1 MEKAVVLLSGGID
14 STTCLGVAIDKHG
27 KDNVLALSLTYGQ
40 KHAKEL
46 NCAKA
51 VAEHYG
57 VRFHSM
63 DLSSVFVFSDC
74 PLLQGREEMEHGS
87 YAEQIAKNGE
97 GTVATYVPFRNGL
110 MLSTAAAIALSV
122 DASII
127 YYGAHADDAAGRAY
141 PDCTPEFEE
150 AMNEAIYAGS
160 GDKVRMEAPLI
171 EMNKTDVVKLGLSL
185 NVPYELTW
193 SCYEGRD
200 KQCGT
205 CGTCIDRR
213 KAFLNN
219 GIEDPVEYSDLAE
232 VIECKSVEE

>member
-14 STTCLGVAIDKHG
+14 STTCLGVAVNKYG

-40 KHAKEL
+40 KHEKEL

-57 VRFHSM
+57 VKFHSM

-74 PLLQGREEMEHGS
+74 PLLQGREDIEHGS

-110 MLSTAAAIALSV
+110 MLSTAAAIAVSV
-122 DASII
+122 DADVI

-150 AMNEAIYAGS
+150 AMDEAIFEGT
-160 GDKVRMEAPLI
+160 GQKVRMEAPLLN
-171 EMNKTDVVKLGLSL
+171 MNKAEVVKLGLSL
-185 NVPYELTW
+185 NVPYHLTW
-193 SCYEGRD
+193 SCYEG
-200 KQCGT
+200 KEHQCGT

-213 KAFLNN
+213 NAFLTN
-219 GIEDPVEYSDLAE
+219 GVSDPVPYATFAE
-232 VIECKSVEE
+232 VIEHKE

>member
-14 STTCLGVAIDKHG
+14 STTCLGVAVEKHG
-27 KDNVLALSLTYGQ
+27 KENVLALSLSYGQ
-40 KHAKEL
+40 KHDKEL
-46 NCAKA
+46 LSAKA
-51 VAEHYG
+51 VARHFG
-57 VRFHSM
+57 VQFHSM
-63 DLSSVFVFSDC
+63 DLASVFVLSDC
-74 PLLQGREEMEHGS
+74 PLLQGREDIEHGS
-87 YAEQIAKNGE
+87 YADQIARHGA

-150 AMNEAIYAGS
+150 SMNEAIFAGS
-160 GDKVRMEAPLI
+160 GQKVRMEAPLLN
-171 EMNKTDVVKLGLSL
+171 MNKTEVVELGLSL
-185 NVPYELTW
+185 KVPYELTW
-193 SCYEGRD
+193 SCYEGKD

-213 KAFLNN
+213 RAFIDN
-219 GIEDPVEYSDLAE
+219 GIEDPVAYMEFAE
-232 VIECKSVEE
+232 ALECKTVQQ

>member
-14 STTCLGVAIDKHG
+14 STTCLGVAVNKYG

-40 KHAKEL
+40 KHEKEL

-57 VRFHSM
+57 VKFHSM
-63 DLSSVFVFSDC
+63 DLSSVFIFSDC
-74 PLLQGREEMEHGS
+74 PLLQGREAIEHGS

-110 MLSTAAAIALSV
+110 MLSTAAAIAVSV
-122 DASII
+122 DADVI

-150 AMNEAIYAGS
+150 AMNEAIFEGT
-160 GDKVRMEAPLI
+160 GQKVRMEAPLLN
-171 EMNKTDVVKLGLSL
+171 MNKAEVVKLGLSL
-185 NVPYELTW
+185 NVPYHLTW
-193 SCYEGRD
+193 SCYEG
-200 KQCGT
+200 KEHQCGT

-213 KAFLNN
+213 NAFLAN
-219 GIEDPVEYSDLAE
+219 GVSDPVPYVTFAE
-232 VIECKSVEE
+232 VIEHKE

>member
-14 STTCLGVAIDKHG
+14 STTCLGVAVNKYG

-40 KHAKEL
+40 KHEKEL

-57 VRFHSM
+57 VKFHSM

-74 PLLQGREEMEHGS
+74 PLLQGREDIEHGS
-87 YAEQIAKNGE
+87 YAEQIAKNGA

-110 MLSTAAAIALSV
+110 MLSTAAAIAVSV
-122 DASII
+122 DADVI

-150 AMNEAIYAGS
+150 AMDEAIFEGT
-160 GDKVRMEAPLI
+160 GQKVRMEAPLLN
-171 EMNKTDVVKLGLSL
+171 MNKAEVVKLGLSL
-185 NVPYELTW
+185 NVPYHLTW
-193 SCYEGRD
+193 SCYEG
-200 KQCGT
+200 KENQCGT

-213 KAFLNN
+213 NAFLAN
-219 GIEDPVEYSDLAE
+219 GVLDPVPYATFAE
-232 VIECKSVEE
+232 VIEHKE

>member
-14 STTCLGVAIDKHG
+14 STTCLGVAVNKYG

-40 KHAKEL
+40 KHEKEL

-57 VRFHSM
+57 VKFHSM

-74 PLLQGREEMEHGS
+74 PLLQGREDIEHGS

-110 MLSTAAAIALSV
+110 MLSTAAAIAVSV
-122 DASII
+122 DADVI

-150 AMNEAIYAGS
+150 AMDEAIFEGT
-160 GDKVRMEAPLI
+160 GQKVRMEAPLLN
-171 EMNKTDVVKLGLSL
+171 MNKAEVVKLGLSL
-185 NVPYELTW
+185 NVPYHLTW
-193 SCYEGRD
+193 SCYEG
-200 KQCGT
+200 KEHQCGT

-213 KAFLNN
+213 NAFLAN
-219 GIEDPVEYSDLAE
+219 GVSDPVPYAIFAE
-232 VIECKSVEE
+232 VIEHKE

>member
-14 STTCLGVAIDKHG
+14 STTCLGVAVNKYG

-40 KHAKEL
+40 KHEKEL

-57 VRFHSM
+57 VKFHSM

-74 PLLQGREEMEHGS
+74 PLLQGREDIEHGS

-110 MLSTAAAIALSV
+110 MLSTAAAIAVSV
-122 DASII
+122 DADVI

-150 AMNEAIYAGS
+150 AMDEAIFEGT
-160 GDKVRMEAPLI
+160 GQKVRMEAPLLN
-171 EMNKTDVVKLGLSL
+171 MNKAEVVKLGLSL
-185 NVPYELTW
+185 NVPYHLTW
-193 SCYEGRD
+193 SCYEG
-200 KQCGT
+200 KEHQCGT

-213 KAFLNN
+213 NAFLAN
-219 GIEDPVEYSDLAE
+219 GVSDPVPYAAFAE
-232 VIECKSVEE
+232 VIEHKE

>member
-14 STTCLGVAIDKHG
+14 STTCLGVAVSKYG

-40 KHAKEL
+40 KHEKEL

-57 VRFHSM
+57 VKLHSM

-74 PLLQGREEMEHGS
+74 PLLQGREDIEHGS

-110 MLSTAAAIALSV
+110 MLSTAAAIAVSV
-122 DASII
+122 DADVI

-150 AMNEAIYAGS
+150 AMNEAIFEGT
-160 GDKVRMEAPLI
+160 GQKVRMEAPLLN
-171 EMNKTDVVKLGLSL
+171 MNKAEVVKLGLSL
-185 NVPYELTW
+185 NVPYHLTW
-193 SCYEGRD
+193 SCYEGKD

-205 CGTCIDRR
+205 CGTCIDR
-213 KAFLNN
+213 KHAFTAN
-219 GIEDPVEYSDLAE
+219 GVVDPVPYASFEE
-232 VIECKSVEE
+232 IVTCKE

>member
-14 STTCLGVAIDKHG
+14 STTCLGVAVNKYG
-27 KDNVLALSLTYGQ
+27 KDNVFALSLTYGQ
-40 KHAKEL
+40 KHEKEL

-57 VRFHSM
+57 VKFHSM

-74 PLLQGREEMEHGS
+74 TLLQGRDDIEHGS
-87 YAEQIAKNGE
+87 YADQMAKNGE

-110 MLSTAAAIALSV
+110 MLSTAAAIAVSV
-122 DASII
+122 DADVI

-150 AMNEAIYAGS
+150 AMDEAIFAGT
-160 GDKVRMEAPLI
+160 GDKVRMEAPLLN
-171 EMNKTDVVKLGLSL
+171 MNKAEVVKLGLSL
-185 NVPYELTW
+185 NVPYHLTW
-193 SCYEGRD
+193 SCYEGKD

-213 KAFLNN
+213 NAFLAN
-219 GIEDPVEYSDLAE
+219 GTIDPVPYANFAE
-232 VIECKSVEE
+232 VIAHKE

>member
-14 STTCLGVAIDKHG
+14 STTCLGVAVNKYG

-40 KHAKEL
+40 KHEKEL

-57 VRFHSM
+57 VKFHSM

-74 PLLQGREEMEHGS
+74 PLLQGREDIEHGS
-87 YAEQIAKNGE
+87 YAEQIAKNGA

-110 MLSTAAAIALSV
+110 MLSTAAAIAASV
-122 DASII
+122 DADVI

-150 AMNEAIYAGS
+150 AMDEAIFEGT
-160 GDKVRMEAPLI
+160 GQKVRMEAPLLN
-171 EMNKTDVVKLGLSL
+171 MNKAEVVKLGLSL
-185 NVPYELTW
+185 NVPYHLTW
-193 SCYEGRD
+193 SCYEG
-200 KQCGT
+200 KEHQCGT

-213 KAFLNN
+213 NAFLAN
-219 GIEDPVEYSDLAE
+219 GVSDPVPYATFAE
-232 VIECKSVEE
+232 VIEHKE

>member
-14 STTCLGVAIDKHG
+14 STTCLGVAVNKYG

-40 KHAKEL
+40 KHEKEL

-57 VRFHSM
+57 VKFHSM

-74 PLLQGREEMEHGS
+74 PLLQGREDIEHGS

-110 MLSTAAAIALSV
+110 MLSTAAAIAVSV
-122 DASII
+122 DADVI

-150 AMNEAIYAGS
+150 AMDEAIFEGT
-160 GDKVRMEAPLI
+160 GQKVRMEAPLLN
-171 EMNKTDVVKLGLSL
+171 MNKAEVVKLGLSL
-185 NVPYELTW
+185 NVPYHLTW
-193 SCYEGRD
+193 SCYEG
-200 KQCGT
+200 KEHQCGT

-213 KAFLNN
+213 NAFLAN
-219 GIEDPVEYSDLAE
+219 GVSDPVPYATFAE
-232 VIECKSVEE
+232 VIEHKE